1 MPVTILRQAD
11 DENMD
16 DEHVDVHVPIMLP
29 HEVLGALCRAGPE
42 TRDHSLG
49 DTARVREFWQL
60 MQPVSYLHDHPVAQ
74 HPECHDTIP
83 LGCFSDGVQ
92 FSKQESALT
101 MLWSSILAPAHRIQE
116 NRFMITTVPVG
127 NLLPGSL
134 RQLLT
139 TIAWSFAACFD
150 GRYPRRDERF
160 QEFPAGTKR
169 AELAGKEIGLRAIV
183 FDHRGDWA
191 QQASW
196 WGLPLWNQ
204 SPMCLRCTATQTGMS
219 SWAHF
224 GPGAQ
229 WRLQELST
237 AAYLGGVLPRVLNP
251 LARLPG
257 FHAASIKF
265 DEMHTIKM
273 GIGRS
278 VVACTLLDLL
288 ERGRWGNGVGLDIG
302 LAQAWASFRRFLRR
316 HGLYSNQRR
325 FTRAR
330 LGVAAFEYPEAATKA
345 WNCRLLTSWLAAEV
359 VAWQS
364 PADPARRDHIAM
376 VTACAWSLNEMFLL
390 QEEARHVFTHDQAAR
405 YLARGA
411 LLHAEKKSLL

>member
-1 MPVTILRQAD
+1 
-11 DENMD
+11 
-16 DEHVDVHVPIMLP
+16 
-29 HEVLGALCRAGPE
+29 
-42 TRDHSLG
+42 
-49 DTARVREFWQL
+49 
-60 MQPVSYLHDHPVAQ
+60 
-74 HPECHDTIP
+74 
-83 LGCFSDGVQ
+83 
-92 FSKQESALT
+92 
-101 MLWSSILAPAHRIQE
+101 
-116 NRFMITTVPVG
+116 
-127 NLLPGSL
+127 
-134 RQLLT
+134 
-139 TIAWSFAACFD
+139 
-150 GRYPRRDERF
+150 
-160 QEFPAGTKR
+160 
-169 AELAGKEIGLRAIV
+169 
-183 FDHRGDWA
+183 
-191 QQASW
+191 
-196 WGLPLWNQ
+196 
-204 SPMCLRCTATQTGMS
+204 MS

-229 WRLQELST
+229 WRQQELST

-411 LLHAEKKSLL
+411 LLHAEKNHYCRIHAADVLCSHRDACSV